1 MQAQAGIG
9 TKSDAFVFLHSLLSQ
24 FDLAVNHPAITFA
37 LLKKS
42 GQKAD
47 FLFKTGNLK

>member
-9 TKSDAFVFLHSLLSQ
+9 TKSDAFVFLVGNTLFQ
-24 FDLAVNHPAITFA
+24 FDLAVNSPAITFA

-42 GQKAD
+42 AQKAG
-47 FLFKTGNLK
+47 FPLKRGA